1 MDVVASGRSKH
12 PGMDRDMKRDNVTRN
27 QQTYS
32 WTAPGRGM
40 EIGTGKVLKL
50 PVRSGRIQVV
60 EETLEFDVS
69 L

>member
-1 MDVVASGRSKH
+1 MGGINKSEGKRQMDVVASGRSKH

-40 EIGTGKVLKL
+40 EIGTGKCL
-50 PVRSGRIQVV
+50 SCQ
-60 EETLEFDVS
+60 
-69 L
+69 